1 MSFNN
6 LKGFNESATDTLHLS
21 ASIYSFFFR
30 IFAYWI
36 DKLSNAF
43 ASDKGRIYSRIRWL
57 LTWKKKKMSG
67 TLVCVTIGGGQLEE
81 KNSNCGVV
89 KIETR
94 FVCELRIVTCT
105 HAPTLPLFLGFFF
118 FFGTLSRVLLVCA
131 LIKSS
136 SSFEPKG
143 FTLEDLFLSPKNY
156 TAPYATCF

>member
-21 ASIYSFFFR
+21 ASIYSFFFEYLL
-30 IFAYWI
+30 IGSTNFQMHLPATKDVFI
-36 DKLSNAF
+36 VGF
-43 ASDKGRIYSRIRWL
+43 VGFWL
-57 LTWKKKKMSG
+57 KKKMSG